1 MPVQPD
7 TTATPQALSR
17 PTQHVRTLWGLVLL
31 AGLALPYLAYWWAD
45 SATTER
51 LREAGAQRLEVYAT
65 SLENLL
71 DKYDLVPR
79 MLELDK
85 DVVRLLE
92 HPGDE
97 DARNSVNEYLE
108 GLNQKAESSN
118 IYIVNLQGRTQ
129 AASNWRQRDSFIGD
143 DVNFRPYIRN
153 ALRGRPGGFYGVGT
167 PPAWSRATSTRTAS
181 TRMAACWAWRRSRSA
196 SRTNSAAGPRAATR
210 WRWWIRTA

>member
-1 MPVQPD
+1 MPAQTESSAPFQAQPR
-7 TTATPQALSR
+7 PQ
-17 PTQHVRTLWGLVLL
+17 PHVRTLLGLVLL
-31 AGLALPYLAYWWAD
+31 AGLALPYLAYWWAHQL
-45 SATTER
+45 SAER
-51 LREAGAQRLEVYAT
+51 LRAAGAQRLEVYAT

-85 DVVRLLE
+85 DVIQLLE

-97 DARNSVNEYLE
+97 DARNAVNEYLE
-108 GLNQKAESSN
+108 GLNKKAESSN

-129 AASNWRQRDSFIGD
+129 AASNWRQPDSFIGD

-167 PPAWSRATSTRTAS
+167 TSRE
-181 TRMAACWAWRRSRSA
+181 
-196 SRTNSAAGPRAATR
+196 P
-210 WRWWIRTA
+210 